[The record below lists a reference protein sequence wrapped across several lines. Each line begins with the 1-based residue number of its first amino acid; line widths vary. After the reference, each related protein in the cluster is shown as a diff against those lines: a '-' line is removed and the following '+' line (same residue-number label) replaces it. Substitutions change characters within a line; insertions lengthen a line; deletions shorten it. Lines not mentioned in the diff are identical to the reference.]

1 MTEADFGF
9 DESQW
14 AQAGDELDAGHGTVI
29 EKLPDVVVTEDTPI
43 VERLKILKSRYPELE
58 PLSRDYTSLQTT
70 YEELQVAA
78 ETASASTQK
87 SPKKRKAGQEEPT
100 PSIAVL
106 KWRALSTYLG
116 SIAMYFAIL
125 TAPASEK
132 SQANVPTSPA
142 ELRQH
147 PVMQSLL
154 RSRQSWDTVKDL
166 QLPQTEEIEEKTDA
180 PPEEMQI
187 MTQPVKV
194 NRDVPDPT
202 LSVVKPTKKSKTPD
216 KLKATASSSKS
227 TETRSLPRKDPAA
240 STLLNSLDA
249 LIASVKAPSVRT
261 TRTSY
266 TSPSHSSKS
275 SDFGDELPLTSS
287 ETASKAAR
295 KRNLRF
301 YTSQLA
307 QKSNKRAHASQNAGG
322 DADLP
327 YKERLKD
334 RQVRLLKEAE
344 VRGMDKGKGAARGRE
359 MDFRDDDED
368 DDQEMTNG
376 DRNAGGDNDE
386 EDYYQTITSASRAK
400 KAQKAARSEAANS
413 LSQAAAVGQAFP
425 DSIDPSG
432 KRAITYEI
440 SANKGLMPRRKK
452 EVRNPR
458 VKKRMKYDQKM
469 KKLGSVRQVYKGGEG
484 RGGYAGELTGIK
496 TNVVRAVK
504 L

>member
-9 DESQW
+9 DESEW
-14 AQAGDELDAGHGTVI
+14 AQAEDEQAAGHGTVV
-29 EKLPDVVVTEDTPI
+29 EKLPDVVVTEDTPAA
-43 VERLKILKSRYPELE
+43 ERLKILKSRYPELE
-58 PLSRDYTSLQTT
+58 PLARDYAALQSI
-70 YEELQVAA
+70 YEELRI
-78 ETASASTQK
+78 ASTSTQQL
-87 SPKKRKAGQEEPT
+87 SKKRKADQGEPA
-100 PSIAVL
+100 PSIALL

-116 SIAMYFAIL
+116 SIAMYFAIF
-125 TAPASEK
+125 TAPASGK
-132 SQANVPTSPA
+132 SEASAPLSPA

-154 RSRQSWDTVKDL
+154 RSRQSWDAVKDL
-166 QLPQTEEIEEKTDA
+166 QLSEIEESEEDSDA
-180 PPEEMQI
+180 PPEEVSSMAK
-187 MTQPVKV
+187 PGKV
-194 NRDVPDPT
+194 VNAVSDAAV
-202 LSVVKPTKKSKTPD
+202 SVVKPPKKSKKSTSRE
-216 KLKATASSSKS
+216 AITVSSTNTAPSRAEKRSKSSKLN
-227 TETRSLPRKDPAA
+227 TLDSLISSIKAPA
-240 STLLNSLDA
+240 STSNFF
-249 LIASVKAPSVRT
+249 PS
-261 TRTSY
+261 
-266 TSPSHSSKS
+266 SPTS
-275 SDFGDELPLTSS
+275 SDFGDELPLTTDESL
-287 ETASKAAR
+287 SKAAR

-307 QKSNKRAHASQNAGG
+307 QKSSKRNNASQNAGG

-344 VRGMDKGKGAARGRE
+344 GRGKGKGEVKGPE
-359 MDFRDDDED
+359 MDFRDDDSE
-368 DDQEMTNG
+368 EEERVNG
-376 DRNAGGDNDE
+376 KIDAVDE
-386 EDYYQTITSASRAK
+386 VDEYYQTLSTATQKRKS
-400 KAQKAARSEAANS
+400 QKASHAAS
-413 LSQAAAVGQAFP
+413 LAFAATSRQDASFFEDP
-425 DSIDPSG
+425 TIDASA

-496 TNVVRAVK
+496 TNVIKSVK

>member
-9 DESQW
+9 DESEW
-14 AQAGDELDAGHGTVI
+14 AQAEDERDAGHGSVT
-29 EKLPDVVVTEDTPI
+29 EKLPDVVVSEDTP
-43 VERLKILKSRYPELE
+43 VAERLKILKSRYPELE
-58 PLSRDYTSLQTT
+58 PLSRDYTSLRTT
-70 YEELQVAA
+70 YEELQIVVN
-78 ETASASTQK
+78 TASASTQK
-87 SPKKRKAGQEEPT
+87 FSKKRKAGQDEPT
-100 PSIAVL
+100 PCIAVL

-116 SIAMYFAIL
+116 SIAMYFAIM
-125 TAPASEK
+125 TAPASGK
-132 SQANVPTSPA
+132 SEASAPTSPA

-147 PVMQSLL
+147 SVMQSLL

-166 QLPQTEEIEEKTDA
+166 QLPQTQDIEEESDA
-180 PPEEMQI
+180 PPEKMPFK
-187 MTQPVKV
+187 TQPVKV
-194 NRDVPDPT
+194 NRAAPDST
-202 LSVVKPTKKSKTPD
+202 LSVVKPTKKSKTPA
-216 KLKATASSSKS
+216 KLKATALPSKPTK
-227 TETRSLPRKDPAA
+227 TESFPGKDPAA
-240 STLLNSLDA
+240 SNLLTSLDA
-249 LIASVKAPSVRT
+249 LIASVKAPVVPT
-261 TRTSY
+261 ARTSY
-266 TSPSHSSKS
+266 TSHSPSSPS

-307 QKSNKRAHASQNAGG
+307 QKSNKRSHASQNAGG

-344 VRGMDKGKGAARGRE
+344 ARGMDKGKGVAGGKD

-376 DRNAGGDNDE
+376 DRDAGGDNDE

-413 LSQAAAVGQAFP
+413 LSQAAAGSQSFP
-425 DSIDPSG
+425 GSVDPSS